1 MKHVL
6 KEMFG
11 ELTPFGKFW
20 LYIGLATLGA
30 AAAMSF
36 DFGWTVSWKHALFL
50 ALLSIITAFAPEA
63 AYRQFTEGR
72 KGAGIAV
79 AVVCAPL
86 FLIEFYSHAGYTA
99 GQRGVNMGEA
109 RVQNATYTGTQNA
122 VSEDEESLQ
131 KAKTSLEQLKLAF
144 PWAATV
150 TADSLRAQIP
160 AIDEKLRQEEQ
171 RGGCGPKCLAIKA
184 EKADIESRIAT
195 AEERNNITSRISE
208 LEKRLGERRT
218 TAATTE
224 FKHSSVDYM
233 NGFLASAVATV
244 TGQEQATTKLEKK
257 ADLSANVGMA
267 LAGTGLPGLAIFIAG
282 LYRVKRRTA
291 QSGADFAAAAEPVT
305 ASNFVGESSALIR
318 PAREMQHAP
327 HQNVNVSAR
336 TKTIADLRRSLQA
349 IGGTA
354 QAA

>member
-1 MKHVL
+1 MKHVI

-72 KGAGIAV
+72 KGAATAI

-109 RVQNATYTGTQNA
+109 RVQNATYTGSQKA
-122 VSEDEESLQ
+122 VSEDE
-131 KAKTSLEQLKLAF
+131 AALEREQSALSQLKLAH

-150 TADSLRAQIP
+150 TAASLRAEVP
-160 AIDEKLRQEEQ
+160 AMDEALRQEER
-171 RGGCGPKCLAIKA
+171 RGGCGPKCLALKQKKA
-184 EKADIESRIAT
+184 ELEGRIAT
-195 AEERNNITSRISE
+195 AEAHNGIAIRIAN

-224 FKHSSVDYM
+224 YKHSSVDYM
-233 NGFLASAVATV
+233 NGFLARAVALV
-244 TGQEQATTKLEKK
+244 GGQEEASSGLEKR
-257 ADLSANVGMA
+257 ADLSANVAMA

-282 LYRVKRRTA
+282 LYRTRRREEDHSSPA
-291 QSGADFAAAAEPVT
+291 QTSYKPVAVRAAGDSFMSRYHRACRTHGAAPVP
-305 ASNFVGESSALIR
+305 I
-318 PAREMQHAP
+318 
-327 HQNVNVSAR
+327 
-336 TKTIADLRRSLQA
+336 
-349 IGGTA
+349 
-354 QAA
+354 